1 MWRELLAFLASV
13 AAAPNAVDV
22 EQPKCR
28 AAVCVAMSSMAK
40 EEQEE
45 KIAVPQE
52 VEEPALVPVPA
63 QADACEDAECYQV
76 DKYGRRYRVTR

>member
-1 MWRELLAFLASV
+1 
-13 AAAPNAVDV
+13 
-22 EQPKCR
+22 
-28 AAVCVAMSSMAK
+28 MSSMAK

-63 QADACEDAECYQV
+63 QADACEGAECYQV